1 MWRHEASIEIEA
13 APARIWQLFA
23 DVPGWKRWNAGIE
36 SIELHGTFTQG
47 TSFSMKPPGVDAFTS
62 TLIEVQE
69 NHLFTDETTVDEV
82 TVVVSHRIEPLAASR
97 SRVSYVSMV
106 TGPEAADVGAAVTAD
121 FDDVLAALKQLAEA

>member
-23 DVPGWKRWNAGIE
+23 DVPGWKHWNAGIE
-36 SIELHGTFTQG
+36 SIELHGPFAEG

-69 NHLFTDETTVDEV
+69 PRVFTDQTVVDEV
-82 TVVVSHRIEPLAASR
+82 TVVVSHRIEPLAATR
-97 SRVSYVSMV
+97 SRVSYVSVV
-106 TGPEAADVGAAVTAD
+106 TGPDAAEIGAAVTAD
-121 FDDVLAALKQLAEA
+121 FDDVLASLKRLAEA